1 MSEYF
6 CGFNKVITLRL
17 AKIHDMKKITT
28 FLLGLSAPFYFA
40 QQAGDLVSAEQK
52 LDLTPQGV
60 VNFIA
65 NNLGEQNAPD
75 FVSYL
80 NSFNVGLKGYKI
92 TYYTKNEKN
101 VLVKATGL
109 LMYPKVGFKLSTV
122 VSDHGT
128 TDSRH
133 NVPSNFKGALTAG
146 FVVELSYVLNGYILM
161 APDYVGMGTGEGTHP
176 YVDYATEAG
185 ATIDF
190 ITAANK
196 ALAQLNVKRY
206 DEYFL
211 AGYSQG
217 AHAAMSTLKRL
228 SISNP
233 NNIQFKYAYMG
244 DGPYDFSG
252 VTLQKGVLE
261 KDIYPFTAFLANVL
275 HSCNT
280 TGYQTYNTGISEVI
294 SAEYLDKYNYHVVQ
308 DNGGLL
314 WGPVIWRKLFTSSFV
329 NDVTNN
335 PNNKLRQ
342 CMKPKDVYDWYNK
355 TPMTLG
361 HSTVDLAIP
370 PENTSKTIDVQR
382 GYYPWWDLNKYKLD
396 SFYWGPIGH
405 VGGIVPFTLASNAK
419 FNTLRSGGLLNQ
431 WAIAGSIFGKQSAA
445 TPSETASLFPS
456 QIKPDLGN
464 MQLVEIT
471 DFNQEKAASRSA
483 NERSLSSLK
492 DGVYLLKVSENNENK
507 MLPYIKSTP
516 KEIPENE
523 IIQSESKGIL
533 QLKIDQEELSA
544 VYIFDENKTLIR
556 TVTKE
561 QYQQNGG
568 ISLQDLETKNYIFEV
583 ATPFYNLQFNKAISN
598 PTSENTTDIFTQNR
612 QIKVKA
618 SNDIKS
624 INIYSIS
631 GAQIVQQEINKP
643 IFESRSLEP
652 GVYVVQVTLANGKVI
667 NKKIKL

>member
-1 MSEYF
+1 
-6 CGFNKVITLRL
+6 
-17 AKIHDMKKITT
+17 MKKITT
-28 FLLGLSAPFYFA
+28 FLLSLTAPFYFA
-40 QQAGDLVSAEQK
+40 QQAGDVVSAEQK

-60 VNFIA
+60 INFIA
-65 NNLGEQNAPD
+65 NNLGDQNAPE
-75 FVSYL
+75 FANYL
-80 NSFNVGLKGYKI
+80 NSFNIGLKGYKI
-92 TYYTKNEKN
+92 TYYTKNENN

-109 LMYPKVGFKLSTV
+109 LMYPNVPFKLSTV

-161 APDYVGMGTGEGTHP
+161 APDYVGMGTGDGTHP

-196 ALAQLNVKRY
+196 VLAQLNIKRY

-233 NNIQFKYAYMG
+233 GNIKFKYAYMG

-252 VTLQKGVLE
+252 VTLNKGVLE
-261 KDIYPFTAFLANVL
+261 KDIYPFTSFLANVL
-275 HSCNT
+275 HTCNN
-280 TGYQTYNTGISEVI
+280 TGYKTYNNDISEVI

-314 WGPVIWRKLFTSSFV
+314 WGPVIWRKLFTTSFV

-335 PNNKLRQ
+335 SNNKLRL

-370 PENTSKTIDVQR
+370 PENTSKTIEVQR

-396 SFYWGPIGH
+396 SFYWGPLGH
-405 VGGIVPFTLASNAK
+405 VGGILPFTLASNAK
-419 FNTLRSGGLLNQ
+419 FNTLRSGGLLNE
-431 WAIAGSIFGKQSAA
+431 WAIAGSIFGKQPEKTSEN
-445 TPSETASLFPS
+445 PSLLSS
-456 QIKPDLGN
+456 QIKPDLGS

-471 DFNQEKAASRSA
+471 DFNKEKAQSRTA
-483 NERSLSSLK
+483 DDQNLSTLK

-507 MLPYIKSTP
+507 IIPYIKNTP
-516 KEIPENE
+516 QEVTENE
-523 IIQSESKGIL
+523 IVQSVNASLL
-533 QLKIDQEELSA
+533 QLKVDQEELTA
-544 VYIFDENKTLIR
+544 VHIFDENKTLI
-556 TVTKE
+556 KSISKK
-561 QYQQNGG
+561 QYRETGG
-568 ISLQDLETKNYIFEV
+568 INIQNLESKNYTFEV
-583 ATPFYNLQFNKAISN
+583 VTPYYNLQFSKSVGGTIS
-598 PTSENTTDIFTQNR
+598 SENSTNIYTQR
-612 QIKVKA
+612 QQIVAA
-618 SNDIKS
+618 STNDIKN
-624 INIYSIS
+624 ITIYSIS
-631 GAQIVQQEINKP
+631 GSLIVQQNVNKP
-643 IFESRSLEP
+643 MFESRNLES
-652 GVYVVQVTLANGKVI
+652 GVYLVQVTLSNGRIISKKV
-667 NKKIKL
+667 KL

>member
-1 MSEYF
+1 
-6 CGFNKVITLRL
+6 
-17 AKIHDMKKITT
+17 MKKITT
-28 FLLGLSAPFYFA
+28 FLIGLTAPFYFA

-65 NNLGEQNAPD
+65 NNLGEQNTPD
-75 FVSYL
+75 FVTYL

-92 TYYTKNEKN
+92 TYYTKNEN
-101 VLVKATGL
+101 NALVKATGL
-109 LMYPKVGFKLSTV
+109 LMYPNVGFKLSTV

-228 SISNP
+228 SVSNP
-233 NNIQFKYAYMG
+233 DNIKFRYAYMG
-244 DGPYDFSG
+244 DGPYDMSET
-252 VTLQKGVLE
+252 TLKKGVLE
-261 KDIYPFTAFLANVL
+261 KDIYPFSSFLANVL
-275 HSCNT
+275 HSCNN
-280 TGYQTYNTGISEVI
+280 TGYQAYTNDISEVI
-294 SAEYLDKYNYHVVQ
+294 SAEYLDRYNYHVVQ

-314 WGPVIWRKLFTSSFV
+314 WGPVIWRKLFTTNFV
-329 NDVTNN
+329 NDVTSNLN
-335 PNNKLRQ
+335 HKFRQ
-342 CMKPKDVYDWYNK
+342 CLKPKDVYDWYNK

-431 WAIAGSIFGKQSAA
+431 WAIAGSIFGKQAAA
-445 TPSETASLFPS
+445 TPTEEPTLSSS

-464 MQLVEIT
+464 MQLLEIT
-471 DFNQEKAASRSA
+471 DFNKEKTEKRSA
-483 NERSLSSLK
+483 GERSLSSLK

-507 MLPYIKSTP
+507 IIPYIKATP
-516 KEIPENE
+516 KEIAENE
-523 IIQSESKGIL
+523 IVQSENNTV
-533 QLKIDQEELSA
+533 LKLKTDQEELTA
-544 VYIFDENKTLIR
+544 VYIFDENKNLVK
-556 TVTKE
+556 TVSKE
-561 QYQQNGG
+561 QYRESGG
-568 ISLQDLETKNYIFEV
+568 ISLQDLEGKNYTFEV
-583 ATPFYNLQFNKAISN
+583 ATPFYNLQFRKAISGQITESN
-598 PTSENTTDIFTQNR
+598 TDIFTQNR

-618 SNDIKS
+618 NSDIRNIS
-624 INIYSIS
+624 IYSIS
-631 GAQIVQQEINKP
+631 GALVVQQEINKP
-643 IFESRSLEP
+643 VFESSSLES
-652 GVYVVQVTLANGKVI
+652 GVYVVQLTLTNGKI
-667 NKKIKL
+667 IHKKVKL

>member
-1 MSEYF
+1 
-6 CGFNKVITLRL
+6 
-17 AKIHDMKKITT
+17 MKKITT
-28 FLLGLSAPFYFA
+28 FLIGLTAPFYFA

-92 TYYTKNEKN
+92 TYYTKNENN

-109 LMYPKVGFKLSTV
+109 LMYPNVGFKLSTV

-233 NNIQFKYAYMG
+233 DNIKFRYAYMG
-244 DGPYDFSG
+244 DGPYDMSET
-252 VTLQKGVLE
+252 TLKKGVLE
-261 KDIYPFTAFLANVL
+261 KDIYPFSSFLANVL
-275 HSCNT
+275 HSCNN
-280 TGYQTYNTGISEVI
+280 TGYQAYTNDISEVI

-314 WGPVIWRKLFTSSFV
+314 WGPVIWRKLFTTNFV

-335 PNNKLRQ
+335 PNHKFRQ
-342 CMKPKDVYDWYNK
+342 CLKPKDVYDWYNK

-431 WAIAGSIFGKQSAA
+431 WAIAGSIFGKQAA
-445 TPSETASLFPS
+445 TTPTEEPTLSSS

-464 MQLVEIT
+464 MQLLEIT
-471 DFNQEKAASRSA
+471 DFNKEKTEKRSA
-483 NERSLSSLK
+483 GERSLSSLK

-507 MLPYIKSTP
+507 IIPYIKATP
-516 KEIPENE
+516 KEIAENE
-523 IIQSESKGIL
+523 IVQSENNAV
-533 QLKIDQEELSA
+533 LKLKTDQEELTA
-544 VYIFDENKTLIR
+544 VYIFDENKNLVK
-556 TVTKE
+556 TVSNE
-561 QYQQNGG
+561 QYRESGG
-568 ISLQDLETKNYIFEV
+568 ISLQDLEGKNYTFEV
-583 ATPFYNLQFNKAISN
+583 ATPFYNLQFRKAISGQIIESN
-598 PTSENTTDIFTQNR
+598 TDIFTQNR

-618 SNDIKS
+618 NSDIRNIS
-624 INIYSIS
+624 IYSIS
-631 GAQIVQQEINKP
+631 GALVVQQEINKP
-643 IFESRSLEP
+643 VFESSSLES
-652 GVYVVQVTLANGKVI
+652 GVYVVQLTLTNGKI
-667 NKKIKL
+667 IHKKVKL

>member
-1 MSEYF
+1 
-6 CGFNKVITLRL
+6 
-17 AKIHDMKKITT
+17 MKKITT
-28 FLLGLSAPFYFA
+28 FLLGLTAPFYFA
-40 QQAGDLVSAEQK
+40 QQAGDVVSAEQK

-60 VNFIA
+60 INFIA

-75 FVSYL
+75 FASYL

-92 TYYTKNEKN
+92 TYYTKNENN

-109 LMYPKVGFKLSTV
+109 LMYPNVGYKLSTV

-128 TDSRH
+128 TDSRQ

-161 APDYVGMGTGEGTHP
+161 APDYVGMGTGDGVHP

-190 ITAANK
+190 VTAANK
-196 ALAQLNVKRY
+196 VLAQLGIKRY

-233 NNIQFKYAYMG
+233 SNLKFKYAYMG

-252 VTLQKGVLE
+252 VTLNKGVLE
-261 KDIYPFTAFLANVL
+261 KDFYPFTSFLANVL
-275 HSCNT
+275 HTCNN
-280 TGYQTYNTGISEVI
+280 TGFKTYNTDISEVI

-314 WGPVIWRKLFTSSFV
+314 WGPVIWKKLFTNNFI

-335 PNNKLRQ
+335 PNNKLRL

-382 GYYPWWDLNKYKLD
+382 GYYAWWDLNKYKLD

-405 VGGIVPFTLASNAK
+405 VGGILPFTLASNAK

-431 WAIAGSIFGKQSAA
+431 WAIAGSIFGKQAA
-445 TPSETASLFPS
+445 NNTDQETLSLYSS
-456 QIKPDLGN
+456 QIKPQLGN
-464 MQLVEIT
+464 MELLEIT
-471 DFNQEKAASRSA
+471 DFNKEKAVSRSTA
-483 NERSLSSLK
+483 NRSLSSLE
-492 DGVYLLKVSENNENK
+492 DGVYLLKVSENNESK
-507 MLPYIKSTP
+507 MIPYIKNTP
-516 KEIPENE
+516 KEVAENE
-523 IIQSESKGIL
+523 IVQSESTAL
-533 QLKIDQEELSA
+533 LKLKVNQDELSSIN
-544 VYIFDENKTLIR
+544 IFDENKSLVK
-556 TVTKE
+556 TVSKD
-561 QYQQNGG
+561 QYQENGG
-568 ISLQDLETKNYIFEV
+568 ISLQNLDSQKYTFEV
-583 ATPFYNLQFNKAISN
+583 VTSYYNLQFSKSIGK
-598 PTSENTTDIFTQNR
+598 PSENNADIFTQNR
-612 QIKVKA
+612 QIKA
-618 SNDIKS
+618 RANNDIKNIS
-624 INIYSIS
+624 IYNIS
-631 GAQIVQQEINKP
+631 GALILQQEVNALQ
-643 IFESRSLEP
+643 FESRGLES
-652 GVYVVQVTLANGKVI
+652 GVYVVQVTLSNGKTI
-667 NKKIKL
+667 NKKVKL

>member
-1 MSEYF
+1 M
-6 CGFNKVITLRL
+6 R
-17 AKIHDMKKITT
+17 KITT
-28 FLLGLSAPFYFA
+28 FLLSLTASFYFA
-40 QQAGDLVSAEQK
+40 QQAGDVVSAEQK

-60 VNFIA
+60 INFIA
-65 NNLGEQNAPD
+65 NNLGDQNAPE
-75 FVSYL
+75 FANYL
-80 NSFNVGLKGYKI
+80 NSFNLGLKGYKI
-92 TYYTKNEKN
+92 TYYTKNENN

-109 LMYPKVGFKLSTV
+109 LMYPNVPFKLSTV

-128 TDSRH
+128 TDNRN

-161 APDYVGMGTGEGTHP
+161 APDYVGMGTGDGTHP

-196 ALAQLNVKRY
+196 VLAQLNIKRY

-233 NNIQFKYAYMG
+233 NNIKFKYAYMG

-252 VTLQKGVLE
+252 ITLNKGVLE
-261 KDIYPFTAFLANVL
+261 KDIYPFTSFLANVL
-275 HSCNT
+275 HTCNN
-280 TGYQTYNTGISEVI
+280 TGYKTYNNDISEVI

-314 WGPVIWRKLFTSSFV
+314 WGPVIWRKLFTTNFV
-329 NDVTNN
+329 NDVTYN
-335 PNNKLRQ
+335 PNNKLRL

-396 SFYWGPIGH
+396 SFYWGPLGH
-405 VGGIVPFTLASNAK
+405 VGGILPFTLASNAK
-419 FNTLRSGGLLNQ
+419 FNTLRSGGLLNE
-431 WAIAGSIFGKQSAA
+431 WAIAGSIFGKQSAEK
-445 TPSETASLFPS
+445 PSLLSS

-471 DFNQEKAASRSA
+471 DLNKEKAQNRIAS
-483 NERSLSSLK
+483 NQNLSTLK
-492 DGVYLLKVSENNENK
+492 DGIYLLKVSENNENK
-507 MLPYIKSTP
+507 IIPYIKNTP
-516 KEIPENE
+516 QEVTENE
-523 IIQSESKGIL
+523 IVQSVNASLL
-533 QLKIDQEELSA
+533 QLKVDQEELTA
-544 VYIFDENKTLIR
+544 VNIFDENKTLI
-556 TVTKE
+556 KSISQK
-561 QYQQNGG
+561 QYRETGG
-568 ISLQDLETKNYIFEV
+568 IDIQDLESKNYTFEV
-583 ATPFYNLQFNKAISN
+583 VTRYYNLQFSKAVGGTIS
-598 PTSENTTDIFTQNR
+598 SENSTDIYAQR
-612 QIKVKA
+612 QQIVA
-618 SNDIKS
+618 RSANDIKNIS
-624 INIYSIS
+624 IYNIS
-631 GAQIVQQEINKP
+631 GALIVQQEVNKP
-643 IFESRSLEP
+643 LFESRNLEP
-652 GVYVVQVTLANGKVI
+652 GVYLVQITLSNGKTI
-667 NKKIKL
+667 NKKVKL

>member
-1 MSEYF
+1 
-6 CGFNKVITLRL
+6 
-17 AKIHDMKKITT
+17 MKKITT
-28 FLLGLSAPFYFA
+28 FLLSLTAPFYFA
-40 QQAGDLVSAEQK
+40 QQAGDVVSAEQK

-60 VNFIA
+60 INFIA
-65 NNLGEQNAPD
+65 NNLGDQNAPE
-75 FVSYL
+75 FANYL
-80 NSFNVGLKGYKI
+80 NSFNLGLKGYKI
-92 TYYTKNEKN
+92 TYYTKNENN

-109 LMYPKVGFKLSTV
+109 LMYPNVPFKLSTV

-161 APDYVGMGTGEGTHP
+161 APDYVGMGTGDGTHP

-196 ALAQLNVKRY
+196 VLAQLNIKRY

-233 NNIQFKYAYMG
+233 GNIKFKYAYMG

-252 VTLQKGVLE
+252 VTLNKGVLE
-261 KDIYPFTAFLANVL
+261 KDIYPFTSFLANVL
-275 HSCNT
+275 HTCNN
-280 TGYQTYNTGISEVI
+280 TGYKTYNNDISEVI

-314 WGPVIWRKLFTSSFV
+314 WGPVIWRKLFTTSFV

-335 PNNKLRQ
+335 PNNKLRL

-370 PENTSKTIDVQR
+370 PKNTSKTIDVQR

-396 SFYWGPIGH
+396 SFYWGPLGH
-405 VGGIVPFTLASNAK
+405 VGGILPFTLASNAK
-419 FNTLRSGGLLNQ
+419 FNTLRSGGLLNE
-431 WAIAGSIFGKQSAA
+431 WAIAGSIFGKQSEK
-445 TPSETASLFPS
+445 TSEKPSLLSS
-456 QIKPDLGN
+456 QIKPDLGS

-471 DFNQEKAASRSA
+471 DFNKEKAQSRTA
-483 NERSLSSLK
+483 GDQNLSTLK

-507 MLPYIKSTP
+507 IIPYIKNTP
-516 KEIPENE
+516 KEVTENE
-523 IIQSESKGIL
+523 IVQSMTASVL
-533 QLKIDQEELSA
+533 QLKVDQDELTA
-544 VYIFDENKTLIR
+544 VNIFDENKTLIR
-556 TVTKE
+556 SISSK
-561 QYQQNGG
+561 QYREAGG
-568 ISLQDLETKNYIFEV
+568 INIQNLENKNYTFEV
-583 ATPFYNLQFNKAISN
+583 VTPYYNLQFSKSAGGILS
-598 PTSENTTDIFTQNR
+598 PESSTDIYTLR
-612 QIKVKA
+612 QQIVAK
-618 SNDIKS
+618 SGNDIKNIS
-624 INIYSIS
+624 IYSIS
-631 GAQIVQQEINKP
+631 GSLIAQQEVNKP
-643 IFESRSLEP
+643 VFESGNLEP
-652 GVYVVQVTLANGKVI
+652 GIYLVQITLSNGKII
-667 NKKIKL
+667 NKKVKL

>member
-1 MSEYF
+1 
-6 CGFNKVITLRL
+6 
-17 AKIHDMKKITT
+17 MKKITT
-28 FLLGLSAPFYFA
+28 FLLSLTAPFYFA
-40 QQAGDLVSAEQK
+40 QQAGDVVSAEQK

-60 VNFIA
+60 ISFIA
-65 NNLGEQNAPD
+65 NNLGNQDAPE
-75 FVSYL
+75 FASYL

-92 TYYTKNEKN
+92 TYYTKNENN

-109 LMYPKVGFKLSTV
+109 LMYPNVPFKLSTV

-161 APDYVGMGTGEGTHP
+161 APDYVGMGTGDGVHP

-196 ALAQLNVKRY
+196 VLAQLNIKRY

-233 NNIQFKYAYMG
+233 GNIKFKYAYMG

-252 VTLQKGVLE
+252 VTLNKGVLE
-261 KDIYPFTAFLANVL
+261 KDIYPFTSFLANVL
-275 HSCNT
+275 HTCNN
-280 TGYQTYNTGISEVI
+280 TGYKTYSNDISEVI

-314 WGPVIWRKLFTSSFV
+314 WGPVIWRNLFTANFV
-329 NDVTNN
+329 SDVTNN

-342 CMKPKDVYDWYNK
+342 CLKPKDVYDWYNK

-405 VGGIVPFTLASNAK
+405 VGGILPFTLASNAK
-419 FNTLRSGGLLNQ
+419 FNTLRSGGLLNE
-431 WAIAGSIFGKQSAA
+431 WAIAGSVFGRQS
-445 TPSETASLFPS
+445 TEKGSEKPAVLSS
-456 QIKPDLGN
+456 QLQPDLGN
-464 MQLVEIT
+464 IQLIEIT
-471 DFNQEKAASRSA
+471 DFNQEKAQSRTADNRNLSA
-483 NERSLSSLK
+483 LK
-492 DGVYLLKVSENNENK
+492 DGVYLLKISENNEDK
-507 MLPYIKSTP
+507 MIPYVKKTP
-516 KEIPENE
+516 KEVAENE
-523 IIQSESKGIL
+523 IVQFTTPAVL
-533 QLKIDQEELSA
+533 QLKVDQEELSS
-544 VYIFDENKTLIR
+544 VNIFDENKTLI
-556 TVTKE
+556 KSISQK
-561 QYQQNGG
+561 QYRETGG
-568 ISLQDLETKNYIFEV
+568 LNVQDLENKNYIFEV
-583 ATPFYNLQFNKAISN
+583 VTPYYNLQFNKAIGGTPASESN
-598 PTSENTTDIFTQNR
+598 ADIFTQKQ
-612 QIKVKA
+612 QIMAKA
-618 SNDIKS
+618 GSDIKNIS
-624 INIYSIS
+624 IYSIS
-631 GAQIVQQEINKP
+631 GALVIQQEVNKP
-643 IFESRSLEP
+643 LFESRNLES
-652 GVYVVQVTLANGKVI
+652 GVYLIQITLSNGKVI
-667 NKKIKL
+667 NKKVKL

>member
-1 MSEYF
+1 
-6 CGFNKVITLRL
+6 
-17 AKIHDMKKITT
+17 MKKITT
-28 FLLGLSAPFYFA
+28 FLLSLTAPFYFA
-40 QQAGDLVSAEQK
+40 QQAGDVVSAEQK

-60 VNFIA
+60 INFIA
-65 NNLGEQNAPD
+65 NNLGDQNAPE
-75 FVSYL
+75 FANYL
-80 NSFNVGLKGYKI
+80 NSFNIGLKGYKI
-92 TYYTKNEKN
+92 TYYTKNENN

-109 LMYPKVGFKLSTV
+109 LMYPNVPFKLSTV

-161 APDYVGMGTGEGTHP
+161 APDYVGMGTGDGTHP

-196 ALAQLNVKRY
+196 VLAQLNIKRY

-233 NNIQFKYAYMG
+233 GNIKFKYAYMG

-252 VTLQKGVLE
+252 VTLNKGVLE
-261 KDIYPFTAFLANVL
+261 KDIYPFTSFLANVL
-275 HSCNT
+275 HTCNN
-280 TGYQTYNTGISEVI
+280 TGYKTYNNDISEVI

-314 WGPVIWRKLFTSSFV
+314 WGPVIWRKLFTTSFV

-335 PNNKLRQ
+335 SNNKLRL

-370 PENTSKTIDVQR
+370 PENTSKTIEVQR

-396 SFYWGPIGH
+396 SFYWGPLGH
-405 VGGIVPFTLASNAK
+405 VGGILPFTLASNAK
-419 FNTLRSGGLLNQ
+419 FNTLRSGGLLNE
-431 WAIAGSIFGKQSAA
+431 WAIAGSIFGKQPEKTSEN
-445 TPSETASLFPS
+445 PSLLSS
-456 QIKPDLGN
+456 QIKPDLGS

-471 DFNQEKAASRSA
+471 DFNKEKAQSRTA
-483 NERSLSSLK
+483 DDQNLSTLK

-507 MLPYIKSTP
+507 IIPYIKNTP
-516 KEIPENE
+516 QEVTENE
-523 IIQSESKGIL
+523 IVQSVNASLL
-533 QLKIDQEELSA
+533 QLKVDQEELTA
-544 VYIFDENKTLIR
+544 VHIFDENKTLI
-556 TVTKE
+556 KSISKK
-561 QYQQNGG
+561 QYRETGG
-568 ISLQDLETKNYIFEV
+568 INIQNLESKNYTFEV
-583 ATPFYNLQFNKAISN
+583 VTPYYNLQFSKSVGGTIS
-598 PTSENTTDIFTQNR
+598 SENSTNIYTQR
-612 QIKVKA
+612 QQIVAA
-618 SNDIKS
+618 STNDIKN
-624 INIYSIS
+624 ITIYSIS
-631 GAQIVQQEINKP
+631 GSLIVQQNVNKP
-643 IFESRSLEP
+643 VFESRNLES
-652 GVYVVQVTLANGKVI
+652 GVYLVQVTLSNERIISKKV
-667 NKKIKL
+667 KL

>member
-1 MSEYF
+1 M
-6 CGFNKVITLRL
+6 R
-17 AKIHDMKKITT
+17 KITI
-28 FLLGLSAPFYFA
+28 FLLSLTAPFYFA
-40 QQAGDLVSAEQK
+40 QQAGDVVSAEQK

-60 VNFIA
+60 INFIA
-65 NNLGEQNAPD
+65 SNLGDQNAPE
-75 FVSYL
+75 FANYL
-80 NSFNVGLKGYKI
+80 NSFNLGLKGYKI
-92 TYYTKNEKN
+92 TYYTKNENN

-109 LMYPKVGFKLSTV
+109 LMYPNVPFKLSTV

-128 TDSRH
+128 TDSRN

-161 APDYVGMGTGEGTHP
+161 APDYVGMGTGDGVHP

-196 ALAQLNVKRY
+196 VLAQLNIKRY

-233 NNIQFKYAYMG
+233 NNIKFKYAYMG

-252 VTLQKGVLE
+252 VTLNKGVLE
-261 KDIYPFTAFLANVL
+261 KDIYPFTSFLANVL
-275 HSCNT
+275 HTCNN
-280 TGYQTYNTGISEVI
+280 TGYKTYNNDISEVI

-314 WGPVIWRKLFTSSFV
+314 WGPVIWRKLFTTNFV

-335 PNNKLRQ
+335 PNNKLRL

-396 SFYWGPIGH
+396 SFYWGPLGH
-405 VGGIVPFTLASNAK
+405 VGGILPFTLASNAK
-419 FNTLRSGGLLNQ
+419 FNTLRSGGLLNE
-431 WAIAGSIFGKQSAA
+431 WAIAGSIFGKQS
-445 TPSETASLFPS
+445 TEKTSDKPTLLSS

-464 MQLVEIT
+464 MQLIEIT
-471 DFNQEKAASRSA
+471 DFNKEKAQSRTAS
-483 NERSLSSLK
+483 NQNLSTLK

-507 MLPYIKSTP
+507 IIPYIKNTP
-516 KEIPENE
+516 QEVSENE
-523 IIQSESKGIL
+523 IVQSVNASVL
-533 QLKIDQEELSA
+533 QLKVDQEELTA
-544 VYIFDENKTLIR
+544 VNIFDENKTLIR
-556 TVTKE
+556 SISQK
-561 QYQQNGG
+561 QYREAGG
-568 ISLQDLETKNYIFEV
+568 INIQELENKNYTFEV
-583 ATPFYNLQFNKAISN
+583 VTPYYNLQFSKAVGGTIS
-598 PTSENTTDIFTQNR
+598 SENNTDIYTQR
-612 QIKVKA
+612 QQIVAK
-618 SNDIKS
+618 SGNDIKNIS
-624 INIYSIS
+624 IYSIS
-631 GAQIVQQEINKP
+631 GALIVQQEVNKP
-643 IFESRSLEP
+643 VFESRNLES
-652 GVYVVQVTLANGKVI
+652 GVYLVQVTLSNGKTI
-667 NKKIKL
+667 SKKIKR

>member
-1 MSEYF
+1 M
-6 CGFNKVITLRL
+6 R
-17 AKIHDMKKITT
+17 KITT
-28 FLLGLSAPFYFA
+28 FLLGLTAPFYFA
-40 QQAGDLVSAEQK
+40 QQAGDVVSAEQK

-60 VNFIA
+60 INFIS
-65 NNLGEQNAPD
+65 NNLGDQDAPE
-75 FVSYL
+75 FASYL

-92 TYYTKNEKN
+92 TYYTKNENN
-101 VLVKATGL
+101 VLAKATGL
-109 LMYPKVGFKLSTV
+109 LMYPNVGFKLSTV
-122 VSDHGT
+122 VSNHGT
-128 TDSRH
+128 TDSRN

-161 APDYVGMGTGEGTHP
+161 APDYVGMGTGDGVHP

-196 ALAQLNVKRY
+196 VLAQLGVKRY

-233 NNIQFKYAYMG
+233 NNIKFKYAYMG

-252 VTLQKGVLE
+252 VTLNKGVLE
-261 KDIYPFTAFLANVL
+261 KDIYPFTSFLANVL
-275 HSCNT
+275 HTCNN
-280 TGYQTYNTGISEVI
+280 TGYKTYNSNISEVI

-314 WGPVIWRKLFTSSFV
+314 WGPVIWRKLFTTSFV

-396 SFYWGPIGH
+396 SFYWGPLGH
-405 VGGIVPFTLASNAK
+405 VGGILPFTLASNAK
-419 FNTLRSGGLLNQ
+419 FNTLRSGGLLNE
-431 WAIAGSIFGKQSAA
+431 WAIAGSIFGKQSAEK
-445 TPSETASLFPS
+445 TNEKPSLLSS
-456 QIKPDLGN
+456 QIKPDLGSL
-464 MQLVEIT
+464 QLVEIT
-471 DFNQEKAASRSA
+471 DFNKEKAQSRTA
-483 NERSLSSLK
+483 NDRSLSTLK
-492 DGVYLLKVSENNENK
+492 DGVYLLKISENNENK
-507 MLPYIKSTP
+507 IIPYIKNTP
-516 KEIPENE
+516 KEVAENE
-523 IIQSESKGIL
+523 IVQSANASLL
-533 QLKIDQEELSA
+533 QLKVDQEELTA
-544 VYIFDENKTLIR
+544 VNIFDENKTLVKSISQ
-556 TVTKE
+556 K
-561 QYQQNGG
+561 QYREAGG
-568 ISLQDLETKNYIFEV
+568 INLQDLENKNYTFEV
-583 ATPFYNLQFNKAISN
+583 VTPYYNLQFNKAVGNTPS
-598 PTSENTTDIFTQNR
+598 SESSTDIYAQKQ
-612 QIKVKA
+612 QIIAKSA
-618 SNDIKS
+618 NDIKN
-624 INIYSIS
+624 IRIYSIS
-631 GAQIVQQEINKP
+631 GTLIVQQEVNKP
-643 IFESRSLEP
+643 LFESRNLESS
-652 GVYVVQVTLANGKVI
+652 VYLVQIMLSNGKII
-667 NKKIKL
+667 NKKVKL

>member
-1 MSEYF
+1 
-6 CGFNKVITLRL
+6 
-17 AKIHDMKKITT
+17 MKKITT
-28 FLLGLSAPFYFA
+28 FLLGFTAPFYFA
-40 QQAGDLVSAEQK
+40 QQAGDVVSAEQK

-60 VNFIA
+60 INFIA
-65 NNLGEQNAPD
+65 NNLGEQDAPD
-75 FVSYL
+75 FASYL

-92 TYYTKNEKN
+92 TYYTKNEN
-101 VLVKATGL
+101 NALVKATGL
-109 LMYPKVGFKLSTV
+109 LMYPNVGYKLSTV

-128 TDSRH
+128 TDSRQ

-161 APDYVGMGTGEGTHP
+161 APDYVGMGTGDGVHP

-190 ITAANK
+190 VTAANK
-196 ALAQLNVKRY
+196 VLAQLGIKRY

-233 NNIQFKYAYMG
+233 TNLKFKYAYMG

-252 VTLQKGVLE
+252 VTLNKGVLE
-261 KDIYPFTAFLANVL
+261 KDFYPFTSFLANVL
-275 HSCNT
+275 HTCNN
-280 TGYQTYNTGISEVI
+280 TGFKTYNTDISEVI

-314 WGPVIWRKLFTSSFV
+314 WGPVIWKKLFTNNFI

-382 GYYPWWDLNKYKLD
+382 GYYAWWDLNKYKLD

-405 VGGIVPFTLASNAK
+405 VGGILPFTLASNAK

-431 WAIAGSIFGKQSAA
+431 WAIAGSVFGKQAA
-445 TPSETASLFPS
+445 NSTDQETPPLYSS
-456 QIKPDLGN
+456 QIKPQLGN
-464 MQLVEIT
+464 MELLEIT
-471 DFNQEKAASRSA
+471 DFNKEKAASRSA
-483 NERSLSSLK
+483 ANRSLSSLE
-492 DGVYLLKVSENNENK
+492 DGVYLLKVSENNESK
-507 MLPYIKSTP
+507 MIPYIKNTP
-516 KEIPENE
+516 KEVAENE
-523 IIQSESKGIL
+523 IVQSESTTLLK
-533 QLKIDQEELSA
+533 LKINQDELSSIN
-544 VYIFDENKTLIR
+544 IFDENKSLVKTIS
-556 TVTKE
+556 KD
-561 QYQQNGG
+561 QYLKQDG
-568 ISLQDLETKNYIFEV
+568 ISLQNLDSQKYTFEV
-583 ATPFYNLQFNKAISN
+583 ITSYYNLQFSKSLGK
-598 PTSENTTDIFTQNR
+598 PSENNADIFTQNR
-612 QIKVKA
+612 QIKVRA
-618 SNDIKS
+618 NQDIKNIS
-624 INIYSIS
+624 IYNIS
-631 GAQIVQQEINKP
+631 GALILQQEVNAVQ
-643 IFESRSLEP
+643 FESRSLDS
-652 GVYVVQVTLANGKVI
+652 GVYVVQVILSNGKAI
-667 NKKIKL
+667 NKKVKL

>member
-1 MSEYF
+1 
-6 CGFNKVITLRL
+6 
-17 AKIHDMKKITT
+17 MKKITT
-28 FLLGLSAPFYFA
+28 FLIGLTAPFYFA
-40 QQAGDLVSAEQK
+40 QQAGDLVSAEKK

-109 LMYPKVGFKLSTV
+109 LMYPNVGFKLSTV

-161 APDYVGMGTGEGTHP
+161 APDYVGMGTGEGVHP

-196 ALAQLNVKRY
+196 ALEQLNVKRY

-228 SISNP
+228 SVSNP
-233 NNIQFKYAYMG
+233 DNIKFKYAYMG
-244 DGPYDFSG
+244 DGPYDMSET
-252 VTLQKGVLE
+252 TLKKGVLE
-261 KDIYPFTAFLANVL
+261 KDIYPFSSFLANVL
-275 HSCNT
+275 HSCNN
-280 TGYQTYNTGISEVI
+280 TGYRTYTNDISEVI

-314 WGPVIWRKLFTSSFV
+314 WGPVIWRKLFTTNFV

-335 PNNKLRQ
+335 PNHTFRQ
-342 CMKPKDVYDWYNK
+342 CLKPKDVYDWYNK

-405 VGGIVPFTLASNAK
+405 VGGIIPFTLASNAK

-431 WAIAGSIFGKQSAA
+431 WAIAGSLFGKQASAIP
-445 TPSETASLFPS
+445 TEEPTLSSS

-464 MQLVEIT
+464 MPLLEIT
-471 DFNQEKAASRSA
+471 DFNKEKAVNRSA
-483 NERSLSSLK
+483 GERSLSSLN
-492 DGVYLLKVSENNENK
+492 DGVYLLKVLENNENK
-507 MLPYIKSTP
+507 MIPYIKATP
-516 KEIPENE
+516 KEIAENE
-523 IIQSESKGIL
+523 IVQSENNAV
-533 QLKIDQEELSA
+533 LKLKTNQDELSA
-544 VYIFDENKTLIR
+544 VYIFDEDKNLVKT
-556 TVTKE
+556 VSKE
-561 QYQQNGG
+561 QYRQTGG
-568 ISLQDLETKNYIFEV
+568 ISLQDLENKNYTFEV
-583 ATPFYNLQFNKAISN
+583 ATPFYNLQFTKAISGQM
-598 PTSENTTDIFTQNR
+598 PENNTDIFTQNR

-618 SNDIKS
+618 NTDIKKIS
-624 INIYSIS
+624 IYSIS
-631 GAQIVQQEINKP
+631 GALVIQQEVNKP
-643 IFESRSLEP
+643 VFESSSLES
-652 GVYVVQVTLANGKVI
+652 GVYVVQLTLTNGKNI
-667 NKKIKL
+667 HKKVKL